1 MSTITPDSRRRLAV
15 ILLTVFVDLVGFGIV
30 MPILPYHA
38 QRLGA
43 AGLGYGAILGVF
55 SLMQF
60 VSTAVLGRLSDRIG
74 RRPVLLVTILI
85 NFAGYLIFAFA
96 GSYPV
101 LFLARLIS
109 GFAAGNLS
117 AAQAYIADVTPA
129 ADRSR
134 AMGLIGVAFGLGFTL
149 GPGLG
154 GLSAHYGGPAA
165 PGLVAAGLSLVNF
178 VSAYLILPESLG
190 VEHRVERNLFDLG
203 HLGDTL
209 ARPRLRPLMLLWLL
223 VPFAFAGYT
232 VALPLYTGAAFG
244 WRERELGIFFVL
256 VGITAA
262 IVQGY
267 VFGQLAKRVPD
278 RTLVIAGTFGMVL
291 GIGVVPFLGSAAA
304 IYGWTIL
311 LAFSN
316 SIMVPATSGLI
327 SKIAGPT
334 EQGAVLGAAQA
345 FGALG
350 RFAGPEAVGG
360 VYDALGSTPSFLGAA
375 LVMVVAG
382 LAARQIEPPAV
393 SDAPAKAPGLGE
405 RDHPTAP

>member
-1 MSTITPDSRRRLAV
+1 M
-15 ILLTVFVDLVGFGIV
+15 
-30 MPILPYHA
+30 
-38 QRLGA
+38 
-43 AGLGYGAILGVF
+43 
-55 SLMQF
+55 
-60 VSTAVLGRLSDRIG
+60 LGRLSDRVG
-74 RRPVLLVTILI
+74 RRPVLLVTIL
-85 NFAGYLIFAFA
+85 FSCAGYLIFAFA

-101 LFLARLIS
+101 LFVARLIS
-109 GFAAGNLS
+109 GFAAGNIS

-154 GLSAHYGGPAA
+154 GLSAHYGGPTA
-165 PGLVAAGLSLVNF
+165 PGLVAAALSLVNF
-178 VSAYLILPESLG
+178 GSVYLILPESLG
-190 VEHRVERNLFDLG
+190 LEHRVGRSLFDLG
-203 HLGDTL
+203 HLRDAL
-209 ARPRLRPLMLLWLL
+209 ARRRLRPLMLIWLI

-244 WRERELGIFFVL
+244 WRERELGSFFTL

-262 IVQGY
+262 TVQGY

-278 RTLVIAGTFGMVL
+278 RTLVVVGTFGMVL
-291 GIGVVPFLGSAAA
+291 GIGVVPFLGSAAS

-316 SIMVPATSGLI
+316 SIMAPATSGLI

-334 EQGAVLGAAQA
+334 EQGAILGAAQA

-360 VYDALGSTPSFLGAA
+360 MYDGFGSTAAFLGAA

-382 LAARQIEPPAV
+382 LASLQIEPPTV
-393 SDAPAKAPGLGE
+393 SKAPATGPGPGEGDHAGAP
-405 RDHPTAP
+405 